1 MEDSSTALTLLHRA
15 FSKATVDSIKQNKT
29 KQKNKQTNKNK
40 TVEYLLL
47 YINSSQCYWS
57 KVLKISKFIEC
68 VHFFFNHETY
78 FLSNLTFLLNLR
90 LMDL

>member
-1 MEDSSTALTLLHRA
+1 MEDSSTALTLLYRA

-29 KQKNKQTNKNK
+29 KNKQTNKNK
-40 TVEYLLL
+40 MVEYLLL